1 MPTQVVVR
9 RRGGRRAGPSLAFG
23 PEAIR
28 STHPAARAWRVD
40 AWDLFTRLPWPTTQD
55 EPWRR
60 TDIRRMPSPSRLAQG
75 IEGLAPSADR
85 LQALAD
91 EAPAGELV
99 LHGPRLHLRTLDPAL
114 EAQGVLFAD
123 LRTAEAEHA
132 DRIVPLFGQVVSPSE
147 GKFAALGHAL
157 AQNGVVIHVP
167 AGVQVSRPLHAL
179 LWGPGADVAHFDH
192 VVVWLE
198 DGASATVIL
207 EMASPTE
214 AQPALHVGVVEVHV
228 GAGAHLRLVELQS
241 WGEHVWHFSHE
252 RVKVHRGAKANWI
265 FGSVGSRLLK
275 SFMEIDLVEEGAEGY
290 MSGFYFADDRQH
302 MDHDTQQNHLA
313 PHTTSDLLFKG
324 ALKDTARSVWQGM
337 IYVAPEAQH
346 TDGYQANRNLILSEG
361 ARADSIPGLE
371 IMANEVRC
379 THGATLGRVD
389 EDQVFYLRT
398 RGLSEDEAKR
408 LIVEGFFDEVLQRI
422 PFEGVRER
430 FRDVVHEKM
439 TRVSAA

>member
-9 RRGGRRAGPSLAFG
+9 RGARRRSGPMLPFG
-23 PEAIR
+23 PEAIA
-28 STHPAARAWRVD
+28 STHPAVRAWRAE
-40 AWDLFTRLPWPTTQD
+40 AWEIFTSLPWPTTQD

-60 TDIRRMPSPSRLAQG
+60 TDIRRMPQPATLARG
-75 IEGLAPSADR
+75 DEPPEPTPDL

-99 LHGPRLHLRTLDPAL
+99 LHGPRLHLRRADADLD
-114 EAQGVLFAD
+114 AQGVIFLD
-123 LRTAEAEHA
+123 LRTAEDLHGDLLA
-132 DRIVPLFGQVVSPSE
+132 PLFGRVVAPAE
-147 GKFAALGHAL
+147 GKFAALAHAL
-157 AQNGVVIHVP
+157 AQNGVVVYVP
-167 AGVQVSRPLHAL
+167 AGVRLTKPLHAL
-179 LWGPGADVAHFDH
+179 LWGPGEGVAHFDH
-192 VVVWLE
+192 VLIWLE
-198 DGASATVIL
+198 EGAEATVIV
-207 EMASPTE
+207 EWASPTQD
-214 AQPALHVGVVEVHV
+214 QPSLHVGVMEVHV
-228 GAGAHLRLVELQS
+228 GPAAKLRLVELQS
-241 WGEHVWHFSHE
+241 WGEQVWHFSHE
-252 RVKVHRGAKANWI
+252 RVKVHRQAQANWI

-275 SFMEIDLVEEGAEGY
+275 SFMEIDLVAEGAEGY
-290 MSGFYFADDRQH
+290 MSGFYFADDHQH

-324 ALKDTARSVWQGM
+324 ALKDQARSVWQGM

-389 EDQVFYLRT
+389 DEQVFYLRT
-398 RGLSEDEAKR
+398 RGLPEAEAKR

-430 FRDVVHEKM
+430 FRAVVHEKM
-439 TRVSAA
+439 ADGV

>member
-1 MPTQVVVR
+1 MPKQVVVR
-9 RRGGRRAGPSLAFG
+9 RGTRRRTGPHLTFG
-23 PEAIR
+23 PEAIVA
-28 STHPAARAWRVD
+28 THPAVRAWRQE
-40 AWDLFTRLPWPTTQD
+40 AWEIFSALPWPTTQD

-60 TDIRRMPSPSRLAQG
+60 TNIRRMPSPAALAQG
-75 IEGLAPSADR
+75 REAPEPTPDLLR
-85 LQALAD
+85 ALAD

-99 LHGPRLHLRTLDPAL
+99 LHGPRLHLRRVDPAL
-114 EAQGVLFAD
+114 EAQGVLFLD
-123 LRTAEAEHA
+123 LRTAEAQHGDLLA
-132 DRIVPLFGQVVSPSE
+132 DLLGQVVPPAE
-147 GKFAALGHAL
+147 GKFAALAHAL
-157 AQNGVVIHVP
+157 AQNGVLVYVP
-167 AGVQVSRPLHAL
+167 AGVHLERPLHAL
-179 LWGPGADVAHFDH
+179 LWGPGENVAHFDH
-192 VVVWLE
+192 VLVWLE
-198 DGASATVIL
+198 EGASATVIV
-207 EMASPTE
+207 EWASPNQQ
-214 AQPALHVGVVEVHV
+214 QPSLHAGVMEVHV
-228 GAGAHLRLVELQS
+228 AARADLRLVELQS

-252 RVKVHRGAKANWI
+252 RVKVHREAQANWI

-290 MSGFYFADDRQH
+290 MSGFYFADDHQH

-389 EDQVFYLRT
+389 DEQVFYLRT
-398 RGLSEDEAKR
+398 RGLSESEAKR
-408 LIVEGFFDEVLQRI
+408 IIVEGFFDEVLQRI

-430 FRDVVHEKM
+430 FREVVHEKM
-439 TRVSAA
+439 SRGI

>member
-1 MPTQVVVR
+1 MPEKVVVR
-9 RRGGRRAGPSLAFG
+9 RRTRRAGPSLAFG
-23 PEAIR
+23 PEAIA
-28 STHPAARAWRVD
+28 STQPAARAWRTE
-40 AWDLFTRLPWPTTQD
+40 AWDIFTHLPWPTTQD

-60 TDIRRMPSPSRLAQG
+60 TDIRRMPSPKALAQG
-75 IEGLAPSADR
+75 TEAPEPTPDLLR
-85 LQALAD
+85 ALAD

-99 LHGPRLHLRTLDPAL
+99 LHGPRVHLRRLEPAVA
-114 EAQGVLFAD
+114 EQGVLFVD

-132 DRIVPLFGQVVSPSE
+132 DRVVPLFGQVVPPAE

-157 AQNGVVIHVP
+157 AQNGAVVIVP
-167 AGVQVSRPLHAL
+167 AGVRVERPLHVL
-179 LWGPGADVAHFDH
+179 LWGPGEDVAHFDH
-192 VVVWLE
+192 VLVWLE
-198 DGASATVIL
+198 EGAAATVIV
-207 EMASPTE
+207 EWASPNQT
-214 AQPALHVGVVEVHV
+214 QPSLHVGVVEVHV
-228 GAGAHLRLVELQS
+228 GPRADLRLVELQS

-252 RVKVHRGAKANWI
+252 RVKVHRQGKANWI

-290 MSGFYFADDRQH
+290 MSGFYFADDHQH

-379 THGATLGRVD
+379 THGATLGRID
-389 EDQVFYLRT
+389 AEQVFYLRT
-398 RGLSEDEAKR
+398 RGLSEETAKR

-430 FRDVVHEKM
+430 FREVVHEKM
-439 TRVSAA
+439 A